1 MADLDSTGL
10 STATQAEILASIEAD
25 ERAEISESLDLS
37 TSSPLGQLNRIVA
50 RAIALLEEGI
60 AAVYNAIDP
69 DTATGDALF
78 RLRAL
83 TGTVREAAQY
93 GEALVTTTFT
103 AGTYAAG
110 SLVFYPAGDP
120 VRRFANVLEVVSAGG
135 AQDVLYRA
143 EVIGTAGNYP
153 GGSPGGSAVLIPV
166 SGWISLDAVVSFSLG
181 TDIETEAAFRTRA
194 NAEVESPG
202 SSSPSGI
209 VADLTREIPEIVSAF
224 VTENDTDATV
234 DSIPPHAIEV
244 VVFGGTDDPAVA
256 AQILASKAAGI
267 GTYGTTTETV
277 YDDENQ
283 PHAISFTRPASV
295 AIDPIT
301 LTLAV
306 SANGYAGDAAVEAHL
321 AARALETFV
330 PGRDAAWSMFVSWAL
345 EVAGVLRVSAV
356 NLGAGAFTDVAITS
370 RQIATVDVADITIT
384 SAEATP

>member
-1 MADLDSTGL
+1 MAALDSTGL
-10 STATQAEILASIEAD
+10 TTSTQAEILAAIEAD
-25 ERAEISESLDLS
+25 ERAEISTSLDLS
-37 TSSPLGQLNRIVA
+37 TSSPIGQINRLVA
-50 RAIALLEEGI
+50 RTIALAEEAL
-60 AAVYNAIDP
+60 AAVYAAIDP
-69 DTATGDALF
+69 DTAAGDSLY
-78 RLRAL
+78 RLGAL
-83 TGTVREAAQY
+83 TGTVREAAQPA
-93 GEALVTTTFT
+93 ERVATTTLT
-103 AGTYAAG
+103 AGTYPAG
-110 SLVFYPAGDP
+110 ALVFYPVGRP
-120 VRRFANVLEVVSAGG
+120 EHRYANVLEIVTAGPSA
-135 AQDVLYRA
+135 DVLYRA
-143 EVIGTAGNYP
+143 EEAGTASNFSGDITQ
-153 GGSPGGSAVLIPV
+153 IPYAGWGALTAIV
-166 SGWISLDAVVSFSLG
+166 SSTLG
-181 TDIETEAAFRTRA
+181 TDIETEAAFRQRR

-277 YDDENQ
+277 YDAENQ

-295 AIDPIT
+295 AITPIT

-306 SANGYAGDAAVEAHL
+306 SATSYAGDAAVAAHI
-321 AARALETFV
+321 AERALETFV

-370 RQIATVDVADITIT
+370 RQIATVDVAGITIT

>member
-10 STATQAEILASIEAD
+10 STSTQAEILGVIEAD
-25 ERAEISESLDLS
+25 ERAEISAALDLS
-37 TSSPLGQLNRIVA
+37 TSSPLGQLNRIVS
-50 RAIALLEEGI
+50 RAIALQEESL
-60 AAVYNAIDP
+60 AALYAAIDP
-69 DTATGDALF
+69 DTAAGDALF

-83 TGTVREAAQY
+83 TGTIREPATAA
-93 GEALVTTTFT
+93 ELVVPWDLA
-103 AGTYAAG
+103 AGTYLAG
-110 SLVFYPAGDP
+110 TLVFYPEGRPEHRYSNAEDITTAGP
-120 VRRFANVLEVVSAGG
+120 SENILF
-135 AQDVLYRA
+135 RA
-143 EVIGTAGNYP
+143 EDTGTAYNFTGD
-153 GGSPGGSAVLIPV
+153 VTKIPV
-166 SGWISLDAVVSFSLG
+166 AGWGDSSAPISSSPG
-181 TDIETEAAFRTRA
+181 TDIETEAAFRARA

-209 VADLTREIPEIVSAF
+209 VADLTREIPEIVSCF

-244 VVFGGTDDPAVA
+244 VVFGGVDDEAVA
-256 AQILASKAAGI
+256 EQILASKAAGI

-277 YDDENQ
+277 YDDEGQ

-301 LTLAV
+301 MTIAV
-306 SANGYAGDAAVEAHL
+306 SATDYAGDDEVAAHIAE
-321 AARALETFV
+321 RALETFV
-330 PGRDAAWSMFVSWAL
+330 PGRNAAWSMFVTWAM

-370 RQIATVDVADITIT
+370 RQIATVDAADITIT